1 LEPSNILNKPHITK
15 KTMTQDYITKAQ
27 SKEKKGDLEGAL
39 VEYQKALLENPTNN
53 GIKIEIGNLFAMLG
67 SFDKAIE
74 YFRVAFLAS
83 PKDKNLRDGLCFCL
97 CEIGNQYYDNRNFY
111 LAENNFFEAI
121 TLNPSKSEYFFNLGN
136 ACYAQGKYKL
146 SLEHYNNSLKLHYDP
161 ETLSCIGNS
170 LRSIGKL
177 SEAMKFYTTALK
189 ENPNLIHT
197 EIELTHLKQNVCDWN
212 NISAHFSNIKSYIN
226 NIDSGGISP
235 FTVLSMPGISCEEQL
250 KVSSSWARKFTQKV
264 QKVKRSDI
272 KNKKIKIGYLSSDFR
287 LHPLYFLIIDIL
299 KNHNKDNF
307 NITLYYSGNNED
319 TTAHNDFK
327 NLGFDFINISELSNE
342 EAAKLI
348 ASKETDILVDLS
360 GFTKNSR
367 SIIAAYKP
375 AKKHIN
381 WLGFPSTMGFINS
394 SPLYDHIL
402 VDRYIVPE
410 THKSHYAE
418 NIIYLPNCY
427 QPNIESRPPLLP
439 IDKKFFGFAKDVFI
453 FASFGQSIKITENQF
468 NLWLKILKS
477 ISNSILWLLE
487 SNTDCMK
494 NLALFAE
501 KKGIESSR
509 ICFAKRTDIAEHIN
523 RHQII
528 DLYLDTFPYN
538 SHTSAS
544 DAIWAHCPVLTKSGT
559 TFSSRVA
566 GSILTEIGCSELI
579 VDSDESYFKEAIKY
593 ASDKES
599 LELIKEKIIKGKE
612 GSTLFKPKIFTKNIE
627 KIYLE
632 VLSD

>member
-1 LEPSNILNKPHITK
+1 
-15 KTMTQDYITKAQ
+15 MAYDYITEAQ

-39 VEYQKALLENPTNN
+39 AEYQKALIENPTNN

-83 PKDKNLRDGLCFCL
+83 PKNKNLRDGLCFCL

-111 LAENNFFEAI
+111 HAENNFFEATI
-121 TLNPSKSEYFFNLGN
+121 LNPSKSEYFFNLGN
-136 ACYAQGKYKL
+136 ACYAQGKSKT
-146 SLEHYNNSLKLHYDP
+146 SLEHYNNSLILHYDP

-170 LRSIGKL
+170 LRSIGRL

-212 NISAHFSNIKSYIN
+212 NISTHFSNIKSHIN

-235 FTVLSMPGISCEEQL
+235 FTVLSMPGISCEQQL
-250 KVSSSWARKFTQKV
+250 KLSSSWAQKFSQKV
-264 QKVKRSDI
+264 QKVKRNDI
-272 KNKKIKIGYLSSDFR
+272 KNEKINIGYLSSDFR

-307 NITLYYSGNNED
+307 NITLFYSGNNEN
-319 TTAHNDFK
+319 TTAHNHFK
-327 NLGFDFINISELSNE
+327 SLGFDFINISELSNE

-348 ASKETDILVDLS
+348 ASKNTDILVDLS

-402 VDRYIVPE
+402 VDRYLVPE
-410 THKSHYAE
+410 THKSYYAE

-439 IDKKFFGFAKDVFI
+439 IDKKLFGFTKDIFI

-468 NLWLKILKS
+468 NLWLRILKS
-477 ISNSILWLLE
+477 TPNSALWLLE

-494 NLALFAE
+494 NLTLFAE
-501 KKGIESSR
+501 KNGVESSR
-509 ICFAKRTDIAEHIN
+509 ICFAKRTDIDEHIN

-538 SHTSAS
+538 SHTSTS

-579 VDSDESYFKEAIKY
+579 VDSDDSYFREAITY
-593 ASDKES
+593 ASDKEA